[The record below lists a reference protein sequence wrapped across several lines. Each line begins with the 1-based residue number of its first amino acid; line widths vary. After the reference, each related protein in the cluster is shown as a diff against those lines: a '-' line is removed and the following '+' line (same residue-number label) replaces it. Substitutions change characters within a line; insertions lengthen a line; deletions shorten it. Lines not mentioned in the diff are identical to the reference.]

1 MISERRTGL
10 FLAHSP
16 RLRFS
21 KWETITTGARG
32 SCSHCLHRQERT
44 NARAAL
50 PSFDLVCQSGGVF
63 LRLLPNLEN
72 PSKVFPEICLHG
84 DSKSYPV
91 VTVKHHTG
99 GASSFLHW
107 WKSPDWNV
115 PEMSEVWGHLDLL
128 RKFYIVFMI
137 IIVGGEENII
147 FCMKR
152 RSPPNNDTDSHK
164 KWQ

>member
-1 MISERRTGL
+1 MISEGRTGL
-10 FLAHSP
+10 FLVHSP
-16 RLRFS
+16 RLWFS
-21 KWETITTGARG
+21 KWETITTGAQGR
-32 SCSHCLHRQERT
+32 CSHCLHRQEGAD
-44 NARAAL
+44 ARAAP

-107 WKSPDWNV
+107 WKYESRLGRSRDV
-115 PEMSEVWGHLDLL
+115 RGL
-128 RKFYIVFMI
+128 RASRPLKKVLYCLHNYHCGRGREHHFLH
-137 IIVGGEENII
+137 EE
-147 FCMKR
+147 KV
-152 RSPPNNDTDSHK
+152 TTK
-164 KWQ
+164 Q